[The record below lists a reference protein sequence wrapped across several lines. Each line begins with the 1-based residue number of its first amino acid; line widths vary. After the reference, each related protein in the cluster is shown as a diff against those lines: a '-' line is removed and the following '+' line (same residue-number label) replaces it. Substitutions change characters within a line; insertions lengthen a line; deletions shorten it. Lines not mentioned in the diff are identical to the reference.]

1 MWQKTHRK
9 LWYFHKG
16 NTRKMWKCWN
26 KCSKGPQRGFEDT
39 CQVRRAGTLQPEEEK
54 AQGVLLNV
62 CIYLVEMSEEDKAR
76 LFSVVWDKRQNEIQ
90 RISLEEKKDLQ

>member
-16 NTRKMWKCWN
+16 NTRKMWTCWN